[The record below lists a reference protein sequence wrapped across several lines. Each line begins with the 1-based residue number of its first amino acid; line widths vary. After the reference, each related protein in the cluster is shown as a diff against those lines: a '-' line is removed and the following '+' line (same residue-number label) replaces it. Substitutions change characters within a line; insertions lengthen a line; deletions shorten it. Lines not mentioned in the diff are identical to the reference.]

1 MSSLNSFM
9 AGACSMASTVAA
21 LFFFRFWRAS
31 HDRLFLY
38 FALAFLGMTINWVGV
53 AVFAP
58 AEETRHWL
66 YVFRLIAFLLI
77 VVAIVDKN
85 RSSTGGS

>member
-1 MSSLNSFM
+1 MSSLNSFLT
-9 AGACSMASTVAA
+9 GACAMASSVAA
-21 LFFFRFWRAS
+21 LFFLRFWRAS

-38 FALAFLGMTINWVGV
+38 FALAFLGLTLNWVGV
-53 AVFAP
+53 SVFAP

-66 YVFRLIAFLLI
+66 YVFRLVAFLLI

-85 RSSTGGS
+85 RSSEGGS